1 MNEEERKV
9 NIESSPDDIGQE
21 EESNAARR
29 LRLMGITATEENM
42 REEEIPKKRGI
53 RAFFENFWYHY
64 KFATIAI
71 IAAVAVIGVGVH
83 QLVTRVEPDIYI
95 MLSGPFF
102 YENTEPL
109 MKIFADTMD
118 EDCNGDG
125 EKVVNILHTVRYNE
139 EQIALLEEEAEKA
152 GEKFEFD
159 RAFNSQEYE
168 RFQNEVM
175 VGESIIC
182 IMDATLYAEVSDSG
196 VFMSLEDALGYV
208 PDEAADDCA
217 IYFKETKFAKY
228 YSAFNRLPDDTVIA
242 IRSETAAQK
251 LKGKKAEKSHRD
263 HLALF
268 KNIIEFEYPEGYAE

>member
-1 MNEEERKV
+1 MNEEERKTTV
-9 NIESSPDDIGQE
+9 ENDAGESVEG
-21 EESNAARR
+21 ESNAARR
-29 LRLMGITATEENM
+29 LRLMGITA
-42 REEEIPKKRGI
+42 EEEKKEEELPKKRSLKSFI
-53 RAFFENFWYHY
+53 ENFWYHY

-83 QLVTRVEPDIYI
+83 QLATRVEPDIYI

-109 MKIFADTMD
+109 MRIFAETMD

-139 EQIALLEEEAEKA
+139 EQIALLEAEAEKV

-168 RFQNEVM
+168 RFQNEIM
-175 VGESIIC
+175 VGESQIC
-182 IMDATLYAEVSDSG
+182 IMDSSLYAEVGDG
-196 VFMSLEDALGYV
+196 IFMSLEDALGYV
-208 PDEAADDCA
+208 PEEAADDCA
-217 IYFKETKFAKY
+217 VYLKETKFAKY

-268 KNIIEFEYPEGYAE
+268 KNIIGFEYPDGYTE